1 MAQESFLSAA
11 RKSRADFLIMHAD
24 LAVLPRVTPDEFN
37 EQENAPPSLA
47 PSVRLERTNSKVCV
61 NTDPS
66 DIRRMRSR
74 TSRLRVKNCSSTF
87 FKIRLPPLHE
97 NA

>member
-47 PSVRLERTNSKVCV
+47 PSVRFRANELQSMRKYRSVGYPAHAFTHFSSARKKLFFNIFQNS
-61 NTDPS
+61 PAA
-66 DIRRMRSR
+66 
-74 TSRLRVKNCSSTF
+74 SS
-87 FKIRLPPLHE
+87 
-97 NA
+97 